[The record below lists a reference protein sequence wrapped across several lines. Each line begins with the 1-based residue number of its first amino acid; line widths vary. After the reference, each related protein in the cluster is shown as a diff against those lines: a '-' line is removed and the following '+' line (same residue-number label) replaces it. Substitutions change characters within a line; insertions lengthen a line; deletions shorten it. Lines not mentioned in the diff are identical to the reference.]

1 MGPSAAR
8 FVSQLQRGN
17 RLKEWFAAVRESGSG
32 TNLPIS
38 NVRFDGEYRG
48 ESGQHMLNASSSH
61 FDAIPDMRPLATPSL
76 GLLIILFQQH
86 RPNSEHVPKIRIAI
100 YSA

>member
-48 ESGQHMLNASSSH
+48 GKRTTYAQCEFFA
-61 FDAIPDMRPLATPSL
+61 F
-76 GLLIILFQQH
+76 
-86 RPNSEHVPKIRIAI
+86 
-100 YSA
+100 